1 MEDFK
6 SVANMLPKH
15 TSNNSINMDE
25 LFVKRFN
32 KSVVTSKYGNC
43 PLCGNK
49 GQIAVLEKGK
59 AIIKSCK
66 CYSIRRAREKLEKV
80 GLFEI
85 LRQFPNIDSLTEN
98 ENWEKIVNNQLRD
111 YLANHEMKYWLYLGG
126 QNGCGKTTKGTLAF
140 YTIIKQNT
148 DVTIDYFLWDVNW
161 QSLLPRKKDPDN
173 MSPDMESL
181 IEADVLYIDDFLR
194 HRDGN
199 KMSNY
204 ERDIAKQL
212 IDYRYRHNKLTIIS
226 SELLYN
232 ELKELDEAIA
242 TRIYEKCKK
251 SKYVL
256 SIGRDSNRN
265 YREREEE

>member
-1 MEDFK
+1 MEEFK
-6 SVANMLPKH
+6 SVADMLPKN
-15 TSNNSINMDE
+15 TSNSKDVNLEE

-32 KSVVTSKYGNC
+32 KSVISSKYGNC

-49 GQIAVLEKGK
+49 GSIAYFENGK
-59 AIIKSCK
+59 SVFRNCK
-66 CYSIRRAREKLEKV
+66 CYAIRRAREKLERV

-85 LRQFPNIDSLTEN
+85 LKQFPTLDKVSEN
-98 ENWEKIVNNQLRD
+98 EEWEKIVNNQLRE
-111 YLANHEMKYWLYLGG
+111 YIEKNELKHWLYLGG
-126 QNGCGKTTKGTLAF
+126 QNGSGKTTKGTLAF
-140 YTIIKQNT
+140 YNIIKQNT
-148 DVTIDYFLWDVNW
+148 DLTIDYFLWDVDW
-161 QSLLPRKKDPDN
+161 QILLPPKDSRQRN
-173 MSPDMESL
+173 LDMENL
-181 IEADVLYIDDFLR
+181 KEVDVLYIDDFLR

-204 ERDIAKQL
+204 ERDVAKEL
-212 IDYRYRHNKLTIIS
+212 IDYRYRHSKLTIIS